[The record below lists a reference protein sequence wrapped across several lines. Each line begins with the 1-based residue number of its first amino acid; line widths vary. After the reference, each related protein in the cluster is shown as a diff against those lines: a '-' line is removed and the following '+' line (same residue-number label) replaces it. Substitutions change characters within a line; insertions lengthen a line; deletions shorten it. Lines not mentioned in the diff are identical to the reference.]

1 MRHLFL
7 VLFSCIIASSISAHF
22 ITTRFPHNSITRS
35 TGMSGAISYQT
46 EPVRRR
52 GTMVMQSSKPQKY
65 AAKVIIAGAP
75 AAGKGTQCEN
85 IQMVFGLV
93 HLSTGDILRAAVKQG
108 TPLGIQAK
116 AFMVILW
123 KDMAKFLTI
132 PRKKV

>member
-1 MRHLFL
+1 
-7 VLFSCIIASSISAHF
+7 
-22 ITTRFPHNSITRS
+22 
-35 TGMSGAISYQT
+35 MSGVMSYQT

-52 GTMVMQSSKPQKY
+52 GTMIMQANKPQKY

-93 HLSTGDILRAAVKQG
+93 HLSTGDILRAAVKLG

-116 AFMVILW
+116 AFMVIFHFFEIFYL
-123 KDMAKFLTI
+123 F
-132 PRKKV
+132 